1 MKKIVILSFILSA
14 FVTLNSMASPG
25 DTVVVQTF
33 SFGSPQD
40 AWFVFPSDTMRCEKV
55 LMKYTLK
62 CNPAQSPACG
72 EWDYLT
78 YTYLY
83 KHTHLQDSTLMHQ
96 PVYTVNG
103 AAPAMYS
110 YMNTPSYSYHPS
122 WQYYMV
128 NTGTSSLNTYTVG
141 KGSAASTLPFDAS
154 QPVSHTQYLWKASE
168 ITAAGMSAG
177 AISGLQFYL
186 QSLGGNLH
194 NMKIRI
200 KSSPLDSLSQ
210 ATYSDTAFTTVY
222 SQNTQ
227 FTLLGWNSLQFT
239 IPFNWDGLS
248 NLLVDITYDNL
259 VPSTDN
265 LLAAS
270 TTSFNS
276 SLSNAGSDRVA
287 AFHSAGYV
295 NIPLNNQLAAIDS
308 FVTVTFWCYGSPTLQ
323 PMNGTAF
330 EAVDSLGNRLLNSHL
345 PWSDSNV
352 YWDAGYGGTS
362 YDRIN
367 KAAVSAE
374 IKGQW
379 NHWAF
384 TKSTVTGAMKIYLNG
399 ALWFSGTGKT
409 KSMKGIKNFRI
420 GKGNWSGSQTYEG
433 KIDEF
438 AVFNAEL
445 SAATIQSYMNKQI
458 DAAHPNYAN
467 LALYYHFDD
476 GNYMTFADA
485 APVAHPTATLNSVDN
500 PLRDAAEIVSGL
512 TTSTLR
518 PNIIFEQGVY
528 TQHLDSTLVVDS
540 TVNVPVQIITYTDSI
555 NNPGGVTSTYNVWPS
570 YYNHYLYNAQGVA
583 YDSTLVTPDST
594 MNEVYYNW
602 YHKFPQ
608 VLRYELA
615 RFITPYGN
623 GLSLG
628 NGFTWTF
635 DVSDYRTLLAD
646 SVHLNAGNW
655 QELLDVKFLLIKGIP
670 PRDPIAVKNLWNG
683 GFNYGTP
690 TDSITHLQTL
700 NLNIPANAFN
710 SRWKSRITGHGM
722 DTPNNCSE
730 FCAIPHYFKVNGIQQ
745 FSKTVWRDNCDV
757 NPVYPQGGT
766 WVYSR
771 ANWCPGAEVWTYDW
785 ELSPFALPNN
795 TVALNHSEQPYT
807 HTGSWDYFQ
816 IEDQLITYGAPNHTL
831 DAAVEDILSPSTD
844 QMYGRYNPV
853 CTSPIVKIKNT
864 GSTVLTSLDIT
875 YGLVGAVL
883 STYHWTGNLKFT
895 ESATV
900 TLGTFA
906 WLQGATDFT
915 VSVSNPNGGTD
926 QYANNNVKLSHFTYP
941 NVFPVPMVIELKTN
955 NYPQDNAYTL
965 KDDVGNIII
974 SHSNMLANTVYRDT
988 LIHLPNG
995 CYTFELTDNAAGNG
1009 GGGGDG
1015 LSWWANTNQG
1025 SGYLRFRRV
1034 TPNAIFKNF
1043 NADFGGKVYQ
1053 QFTVGLTSS
1062 TNDLVYTDKAL
1073 LNVYPNPSD
1082 GHVYINVDLSVR
1094 KDGKIEIFDVMG
1106 KKVYN
1111 YEFKS
1116 LTAESVNADLSFLK
1130 KGVYFVTLRT
1140 GDEFVS
1146 KRMIIQ

>member
-1 MKKIVILSFILSA
+1 MKKLFIISLVFLA
-14 FVTLNSMASPG
+14 FNSIKAFANPG

-40 AWFVFPSDTMRCEKV
+40 AWFVFPSDTLRCEKV

-83 KHTHLQDSTLMHQ
+83 KHTHLLDSTLVHQ

-103 AAPAMYS
+103 ATPSTYG
-110 YMNTPSYSYHPS
+110 YMNSPSYSYHPS

-128 NTGTSSLNTYTVG
+128 NTGTTSLNTYTVG
-141 KGSAASTLPFDAS
+141 AGTANSTIPFGSS

-168 ITAAGMSAG
+168 ITSAGMSAG
-177 AISGLQFYL
+177 NISGLQFYL
-186 QSLGGNLH
+186 QTLGGSLRNLTIR
-194 NMKIRI
+194 MKT
-200 KSSPLDSLSQ
+200 SPLDSLSQ
-210 ATYSDTAFTTVY
+210 STYSDSVFTTVY

-227 FTLLGWNSLQFT
+227 FTTVGWNSLQFT
-239 IPFNWDGLS
+239 TPFNWNGTS
-248 NLLVDITYDNL
+248 NLLIDITYDNT
-259 VPSTDN
+259 VSSTDN
-265 LLAAS
+265 QVAATA
-270 TTSFNS
+270 TTFNS
-276 SLSNAGSDRVA
+276 TLNNSGNDRVA
-287 AFHSAGYV
+287 SFHSAGYV
-295 NIPLNNQLAAIDS
+295 SIPLNNKLVSIDS
-308 FVTVTFWCYGSPTLQ
+308 FVTVTLWCFGSPSLQ

-330 EAVDSLGNRLLNSHL
+330 EAVDSLGHRLLNSHL

-367 KAAVSAE
+367 KVAVASE

-384 TKSTVTGAMKIYLNG
+384 TKNTVTGVMNIYLNG
-399 ALWFSGTGKT
+399 NLWFSGTGKT

-420 GKGNWSGSQTYEG
+420 GQGNWGGSQTYEG

-438 AVFNAEL
+438 AVFNSEL
-445 SAATIQSYMNKQI
+445 SQATIQSYMYKQI
-458 DAAHPNYAN
+458 DAVHPNYNN
-467 LALYYHFDD
+467 LAVYYHFDD
-476 GNYMTFADA
+476 GNYLTFADA
-485 APVAHPTATLNSVDN
+485 APGSHPLATLNSVDN
-500 PLRDAAEIVSGL
+500 PFRDANQIITDFSVSN
-512 TTSTLR
+512 LR
-518 PNIIFEQGVY
+518 PNVIFEQGVY
-528 TQHLDSTLVVDS
+528 TQHLDSVLVVDS
-540 TVNVPVQIITYTDSI
+540 TMNVPVQIITYNDST
-555 NNPGGVTSTYNVWPS
+555 NNPGVVTSTYNVWPA
-570 YYNHYLYNAQGVA
+570 YYHNYLYNAQGVA

-594 MNEVYYNW
+594 LNEVYYNW
-602 YHKFPQ
+602 YRKFPQ
-608 VLRYELA
+608 VIRYELA

-623 GLSLG
+623 NLSLG

-690 TDSITHLQTL
+690 TDSITHLQSL
-700 NLNIPANAFN
+700 NLNIPSNAFN

-730 FCAIPHYFKVNGIQQ
+730 FCAIPHYFKVNGTQQ

-766 WVYSR
+766 WIYSR

-785 ELSPFALPNN
+785 ELTPFTIPGNPV
-795 TVALNHSEQPYT
+795 TLNHSVAPYT

-816 IEDQLITYGAPNHTL
+816 IEDQLVTYGGANFTL
-831 DAAVEDILSPSTD
+831 DAAVEDIISPSTD
-844 QMYGRYNPV
+844 QMWKRMNPV
-853 CTSPIVKIKNT
+853 CTNPVVKIKNT
-864 GSTVLTSLDIT
+864 GSTTLTSLDIT
-875 YGLVGAVL
+875 YGLVGGVL

-915 VSVSNPNGGTD
+915 VSVSNPNGGAD

-941 NVFPVPMVIELKTN
+941 TVMPSQMVIVLKTN
-955 NYPQDNAYTL
+955 NYPQENQYTL
-965 KDDVGNIII
+965 KDEAGNVII
-974 SHSNMLANTVYRDT
+974 SRSNMAANYTYKDT
-988 LIHLPNG
+988 LNLANG
-995 CYTFELTDNAAGNG
+995 CYTFELTDNASQSG

-1015 LSWWANTNQG
+1015 LSFWNNANQG
-1025 SGYLRFRRV
+1025 SGYLQFRKV
-1034 TPNAIFKNF
+1034 TPNATIKTFGS
-1043 NADFGGKVYQ
+1043 DFGGQIYQ
-1053 QFTVGLTSS
+1053 QFTVGLTS
-1062 TNDLVYTDKAL
+1062 NVNEYIFTDKAL
-1073 LNVYPNPSD
+1073 LNVYPNPTD
-1082 GHVYINVDLSVR
+1082 GHVYINVDFAKR
-1094 KDGKIEIFDVMG
+1094 NDGRIEVLDMFG
-1106 KKVYN
+1106 KKVYTHQ
-1111 YEFKS
+1111 
-1116 LTAESVNADLSFLK
+1116 LTNITADMVEADLSFLK
-1130 KGVYFVTLRT
+1130 KGIYFVTLRT

-1146 KRMIIQ
+1146 KKLVIQ